1 MPEITENKTQTPEQ
15 KPVEQPKAAAPA
27 KAEGSKPAEGRK
39 FDKNQRGGFN
49 KPGAKRAP
57 RRSSLG
63 DNFEERV
70 RIKRISKTTKGGRHM
85 RFSALVIVGDRNG
98 KVGFGIGKANET
110 PNAIRKAIKNAR
122 KSLVTVRMT
131 KSGTLYHEIVGRE
144 GASKVLIKPAPAGTG
159 IIAGGVIRDVIELA
173 GFKDAYTKKMG
184 SNCQTNMV
192 TAIIRGLKKQLT
204 PDKVLRARDKYVPK
218 KQPQQEVKKEAPAK
232 AEVKE
237 NQPKEVTTHG
247 TK

>member
-1 MPEITENKTQTPEQ
+1 MAETENIKQPAPQ
-15 KPVEQPKAAAPA
+15 PEQPKQVA
-27 KAEGSKPAEGRK
+27 KPITNNTTAN
-39 FDKNQRGGFN
+39 KNQRPN
-49 KPGAKRAP
+49 RPNMRRSP

-122 KSLVTVRMT
+122 KALVTVQMT
-131 KSGTLYHEIVGRE
+131 KTGTLYHEIIGRE
-144 GASKVLIKPAPAGTG
+144 GASRVLIKPAPAGTG

-173 GFKDAYTKKMG
+173 GFKDVYTKKLG

-192 TAIIRGLKKQLT
+192 TAVIRGLRKQLT
-204 PDKVLRARDKYVPK
+204 PYRVLKARDKFVPK
-218 KQPQQEVKKEAPAK
+218 AKVDTTKPAEPTKEEKPN
-232 AEVKE
+232 EGVKE
-237 NQPKEVTTHG
+237 NG